1 MSKRAKIY
9 HIVAHDA
16 ERGIGFDNKLP
27 WHIKADLKRFKK
39 LTQTSIVIMGRTT
52 YLSLGSKPLPNR
64 MNVVITS
71 DINTV
76 APKPGVAVFNNIPE
90 AIAYAKL
97 YAYNHELN
105 YIWIIGGA
113 SIYEQTMDMI
123 DGIKLTY
130 ILQEVPGA
138 DTFYPVIDERF
149 EVVKMKPIVRDLAS
163 NLDYSFMTYMRKE
176 QTVQGTLVN
185 LVSPAG
191 LIDSYVPPDKP
202 SEVLRCI
209 IGLVNVTILLEP
221 DKCNLVATASRD
233 NVSESRRLPN
243 KSTVDEIMEGKYDSY
258 ITNLVMGVNAKYNK
272 ETLSFSSS
280 LFKIEKRKTP

>member
-1 MSKRAKIY
+1 MNNQAKIY

-39 LTQTSIVIMGRTT
+39 LTESDIVIMGRTT
-52 YLSLGSKPLPNR
+52 YLSLGSKPLPKR

-90 AIAYAKL
+90 ALAYAKL
-97 YAYNHELN
+97 YAFNN
-105 YIWIIGGA
+105 KIKNIWIIGGA

-149 EVVKMKPIVRDLAS
+149 ELVKMKPIVRDLAS

-176 QTVQGTLVN
+176 KPMQGTLVS
-185 LVSPAG
+185 VTTPAG
-191 LIDSYVPPDKP
+191 LIESYVPPDKP
-202 SEVLRCI
+202 SEVLRCV

-221 DKCNLVATASRD
+221 DKFNMVATASRD
-233 NVSESRRLPN
+233 NVSESRRLPS
-243 KSTVDEIMEGKYDSY
+243 KCTVDEIMKGKYDGY
-258 ITNLVMGVNAKYNK
+258 ITDLVMDVNSKYDK
-272 ETLSFSSS
+272 ETLTFSSS
-280 LFKIEKRKTP
+280 LFKTEKRKTS